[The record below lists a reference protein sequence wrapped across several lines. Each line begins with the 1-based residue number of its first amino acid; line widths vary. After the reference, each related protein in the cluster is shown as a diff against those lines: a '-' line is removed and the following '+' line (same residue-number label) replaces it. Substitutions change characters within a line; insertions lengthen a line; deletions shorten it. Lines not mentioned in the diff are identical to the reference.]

1 MNKFRIK
8 PGMDKLKAFIELVD
22 ESDFGF
28 DSYASLMAQLKEM
41 GIVAGIMDSVI
52 KKAFEQDP
60 SELLKPVVVAMGK
73 KPGEPKDARFDFKVE
88 ITAEPQFIPDEEETH
103 IDYKES
109 MKIQLVDAGEYLGEY
124 FPAQAGSAGFNI
136 YGNEIPG
143 LMGESMTVIEGE
155 GVRKEGNKFY
165 ATKTGKP
172 SFNLGTIEVRELLE
186 IEGDISYETG
196 NVDFPG
202 SVLVKGAI
210 LDGFKVISGGD
221 LEVYG
226 VIGNCE
232 LQIGG
237 MLKANGGIIA
247 KSEHLIKANGGMEI
261 AFANNAKLE
270 SKNDICITKNI
281 LHSQVHSLGRVRV
294 QKGSIIGGKV
304 IAAKGVE
311 AVEIGSETGVAT
323 EVFIRINYE
332 AVLLQEILDK
342 LLQAVDLIYQKNR
355 GYISSGTLP
364 EKAFPGAIEDLKEIE
379 GYVQKAV
386 KIEEQILARE
396 KLVQDLEGVCIRT
409 HKRVWPDVVFRA
421 PRCVYNV
428 QGNIDGAKVFIDSE
442 ELSTLVVHN
451 G

>member
-8 PGMDKLKAFIELVD
+8 PGMDKLKAYIELVD

-28 DSYASLMAQLKEM
+28 DSYAVLMSQLKEM

-60 SELLKPVVVAMGK
+60 SEILKPIVVAMGK
-73 KPGEPKDARFDFKVE
+73 KPGEPKDARFDFSVE
-88 ITAEPQFIPDEEETH
+88 ITSEPQFIPDEEETH

-143 LMGESMTVIEGE
+143 VMGDTMTVIEGE

-186 IEGDISYETG
+186 IEGDVSYETG
-196 NVDFPG
+196 NIDFPG

-210 LDGFKVISGGD
+210 LDGFKVVTGGD
-221 LEVYG
+221 LEVFG

-232 LQIGG
+232 LQVGG
-237 MLKANGGIIA
+237 TLKANGGIIA
-247 KSEHLIKANGGMEI
+247 KGEQLIKANGGMEI

-270 SKNDICITKNI
+270 SKNDICVTKNI
-281 LHSQVHSLGRVRV
+281 LHSQIHSLGRVRV
-294 QKGSIIGGKV
+294 QKGSIIGGEI

-323 EVFIRINYE
+323 KVFIRINYE

-342 LLQAVDLIYQKNR
+342 LLLAVDAIYQKNR
-355 GYISSGTLP
+355 GYLSSGTLP
-364 EKAFPGAIEDLKEIE
+364 EKALSGAVDDLKEVQ
-379 GYVQKAV
+379 GYLQKSI

-396 KLVQDLEGVCIRT
+396 KLVHDLEGVCIRT

-428 QGNIDGAKVFIDSE
+428 QENIDGDKVFIDSE
-442 ELSTLVVHN
+442 ELSTMVVHN